1 MKGVLVMT
9 GKSKCKI
16 LKEIRRE
23 IARNNSIDFVT
34 SECKF
39 QGDCTGTCPKCEA
52 EVRFLE
58 QELLKR
64 QRTGKA
70 VVLAGLTATLTL
82 SALGCAPNPNQVNGD
97 FAETSQTLLPPGA
110 IPDPSYEDL
119 MGEPVYTEPSTEP
132 TLELMGD
139 LPLNPD
145 DVTTSPP
152 EDIVMG
158 LPAPGYDFP

>member
-1 MKGVLVMT
+1 MT

-23 IARNNSIDFVT
+23 IARNNSIEFVT

-64 QRTGKA
+64 QRAGKA

-82 SALGCAPNPNQVNGD
+82 SALGCAPKPTQVDGD
-97 FAETSQTLLPPGA
+97 IALPETSQTLTPPGG
-110 IPDPSYEDL
+110 IPEPSTEDFEGL
-119 MGEPVYTEPSTEP
+119 AGVPVYPEPSTEP

-145 DVTTSPP
+145 DVTTTPP
-152 EDIVMG
+152 EEIVMG
-158 LPAPGYDFP
+158 EPAPGYDFP